1 MIYAYAGISNSEHK
15 IKSLDKELDTEKD
28 KGHDLYKQV
37 TALKSS
43 YPDLNILL
51 GVGGFEDQNN
61 KEKYLELVSP
71 LGAPYAATATGPTL
85 LLLTQSVCFLILVG
99 FTKVGIYY
107 LLFQSKL
114 KLRRSQVNDKIKF
127 F

>member
-15 IKSLDKELDTEKD
+15 IKSLDKELDTEKE

-71 LGAPYAATATGPTL
+71 IGAPYAATTTGGLAPPHSDGLFSNFGWVYQSRYL
-85 LLLTQSVCFLILVG
+85 LLIVSE
-99 FTKVGIYY
+99 
-107 LLFQSKL
+107 
-114 KLRRSQVNDKIKF
+114 
-127 F
+127 

>member
-71 LGAPYAATATGPTL
+71 IGAPYAATATGPTL
-85 LLLTQSVCFLILVG
+85 LLLTQTVCFVILVG
-99 FTKVGIYY
+99 FTKVFTTYCFRVNSSYVG
-107 LLFQSKL
+107 L
-114 KLRRSQVNDKIKF
+114 K
-127 F
+127 